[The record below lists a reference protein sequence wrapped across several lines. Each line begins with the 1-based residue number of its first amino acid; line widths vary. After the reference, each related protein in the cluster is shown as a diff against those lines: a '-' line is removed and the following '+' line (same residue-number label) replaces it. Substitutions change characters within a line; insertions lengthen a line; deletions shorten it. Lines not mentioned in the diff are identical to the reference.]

1 MLLNAL
7 LTSEAGG
14 EAGRVSKPACSVSQ
28 VLIERYLDEL
38 SDLRRLSGTDR
49 ETVVREAFKTLLK
62 GWGRNQELKFIPEY
76 PLTTAENDRRYVD
89 GALVDPI
96 RIPFG
101 YWEAKDSKDNLNKEI
116 ERKFRRGYPQDNII
130 FEDSREA
137 VLIQDKQIVMRC
149 DVEQPKLEELLHKFF
164 AYESPARS
172 RFRKAVEQFKIDL
185 PDVIETLRAMI
196 DAASARNNAF
206 RSSAERFLKHARTT
220 IHPSVTPADINEM
233 LIQHILTEEIFSK
246 VFGQDEF
253 HRKNNIAKLL
263 YKLEATFFTG
273 DVKWQTLN
281 KLAPYYAAINSAAV
295 EVQGHHEK
303 QTFLKVV
310 YQNFYHVYN
319 EKLADR
325 LGVIYT
331 PNEIVRFIIESAEWL
346 CQKNFKKRLIDKNVE
361 ILEPAAGTGTFVT
374 ELIDYFRRQPARL
387 KEKYL
392 NEIHA
397 NEIAILPYYVA
408 NLNIE
413 ASYAALMREYE
424 EFPNLCFVDTL
435 DSIEGLG
442 KFAGHQAELFG
453 ALSEENYARI
463 KRQNKRKI
471 SVVVGNPPYNANQ
484 IRENDNNKNRK
495 YPRIDA
501 RIKSTY
507 LARSTAQ
514 KTKLY
519 DPYVR
524 FFRWA
529 SDRIHDVG
537 IVAFITNRSYIDASN
552 FDGFR
557 RTVVDEFDEA
567 YLIDLGGDYKKQGVG
582 GGGNVFGIGTGVA
595 IGFWIRRP
603 GQEKKAGRI
612 FYATAPQGSGEEKL
626 AWLASLNDD
635 GRSFEDITFEEIIP
649 KGGYWVNNPEVE
661 FDSEIPVASKAV
673 KSSKRGAG
681 DKAIFKLFSLGVS
694 TNRDEWLY
702 DHNQSSLRKK
712 VKYFIETYNEV
723 SPYAKTFPDTLK
735 WSRNLKRRLGKKRR
749 ESYSEKRIVGA
760 NYRPYTKR
768 WLYRSDLFVDELGQS
783 DVIFPS
789 GEHNPTICFTDPNAQ
804 KPWFVCAVNGIT
816 DLHYVGAGAG
826 TVCLGRY
833 RFVHRDRIDNIT
845 GWTLDQFAQH
855 YRNLAKPITK
865 DSIFHYVYGVFHD
878 PTYRE
883 KYALNLRRDYP
894 RVPFYKDFWRWADWG
909 EKLMALH
916 LDYEAADPW
925 PLKRVDIEDSGSRR
939 AGLAPKAALKA
950 NKEEGT
956 IRLNGET
963 QLLGIPSEAWDY
975 KLGSRSALEWILDQY
990 GEGEP
995 KDKIIR
1001 EKFNSYSFAEHK
1013 ERVIDLVCRV
1023 TRVSVETQRIVGQM
1037 RKLER
1042 IPIRWKHSLHG

>member
-1 MLLNAL
+1 
-7 LTSEAGG
+7 
-14 EAGRVSKPACSVSQ
+14 VSH
-28 VLIERYLDEL
+28 VLIQRYLDDL
-38 SDLRRLSGTDR
+38 SDLKRLSGTDR
-49 ETVVREAFKTLLK
+49 ETIVREAFKTLLK
-62 GWGRNQELKFIPEY
+62 GWGRNQDLKFIPEY
-76 PLTTAENDRRYVD
+76 PLTTSGKDRRYID

-101 YWEAKDSKDNLNKEI
+101 YWEAKDSKDNLDKEI

-137 VLIQDKQIVMRC
+137 ILIQNKQLVMRC
-149 DVEQPKLEELLHKFF
+149 NVDLVPHLEELLHKFF
-164 AYESPARS
+164 AYESPATS
-172 RFRKAVEQFKIDL
+172 RFRKAVAQFKIDL
-185 PDVIETLRAMI
+185 PDVLDTLRRMI
-196 DAASARNNAF
+196 EAASERNSAF
-206 RSSAERFLKHARTT
+206 RASAERFLKHARAT
-220 IHPSVTPADINEM
+220 IHPTVTSADINEM

-246 VFGQDEF
+246 VFDQDEF
-253 HRKNNIAKLL
+253 HRNNNIAKLL
-263 YKLEATFFTG
+263 YRLEATFFTG

-281 KLAPYYAAINSAAV
+281 KLAPYYSAINSAAV
-295 EVQGHHEK
+295 EVRGHHEK

-331 PNEIVRFIIESAEWL
+331 PNEIVRFIVEGAEWL
-346 CQKNFKKRLIDKNVE
+346 CQTNFNKRLIDKNVE

-374 ELIDYFRRQPARL
+374 ELIDYFRRQPGRL

-413 ASYAALMREYE
+413 ASYAALTREYV

-442 KFAGHQAELFG
+442 RFAGHQAELFG
-453 ALSEENYARI
+453 ALSEENYDRI
-463 KRQNKRKI
+463 RKQNKRKI
-471 SVVVGNPPYNANQ
+471 SIVIGNPPYNANQ

-495 YPRIDA
+495 YPNIDA
-501 RIKSTY
+501 RIKATY

-529 SDRIHDVG
+529 SDRIHDAGV
-537 IVAFITNRSYIDASN
+537 VAFITNRSYIDARN

-557 RTVVDEFDEA
+557 RTVIDEFDEI
-567 YLIDLGGDYKKQGVG
+567 YVIDLGGDWKKQGVA

-595 IGFWIRRP
+595 VGFWIRRP
-603 GQEKKAGRI
+603 GKEKKAGRL
-612 FYATAPQGSGEEKL
+612 FYATAPEGSGEEKL

-635 GRSFEDITFEEIIP
+635 GRSFGNIQFDEIVP
-649 KGGYWVNNPEVE
+649 KSGYWVNNPEVE
-661 FDSEIPVASKAV
+661 FGSELPVASKDV
-673 KSSKRGAG
+673 KLSKRGAS

-702 DHNQSSLRKK
+702 DYERSNLRNK
-712 VKYFIETYNEV
+712 VRYLVGTYNGIEP
-723 SPYAKTFPDTLK
+723 STKNFPDTLK
-735 WSRNLKRRLGKKRR
+735 WSRNLKRRLSQERR
-749 ESYSEKRIVGA
+749 EPFSERRIVEA
-760 NYRPYTKR
+760 NYRPFTKVL
-768 WLYRSDLFVDELGQS
+768 LYKSDLFVDELGHANEF
-783 DVIFPS
+783 FPRN
-789 GEHNPTICFTDPNAQ
+789 EPNTAICFTDPHAQ

-833 RFVHRDRIDNIT
+833 RFVHGDRIDNIT
-845 GWTLDQFAQH
+845 NWTLDQFTRH
-855 YRNLAKPITK
+855 YHSSSNPLTK

-878 PTYRE
+878 PLYRE
-883 KYALNLRRDYP
+883 KYALNLKREYP
-894 RVPFYKDFWRWADWG
+894 RVPFYKDFWCWAGWG
-909 EKLMALH
+909 EELMALH
-916 LDYEAADPW
+916 LGYETVDPW
-925 PLKRVDIEDSGSRR
+925 PLKRVDVEDQSSRR
-939 AGLAPKAALKA
+939 AGFAPKAILRA
-950 NKEEGT
+950 NKEEGI

-963 QLLGIPSEAWDY
+963 QLLGVPATAWDY
-975 KLGSRSALEWILDQY
+975 KLGIRSALEWILDQY
-990 GEGEP
+990 GESTP
-995 KDKIIR
+995 RDDVIR
-1001 EKFNSYSFAEHK
+1001 ERFDCYSFSKHK
-1013 ERVIDLVCRV
+1013 EQVIDLLCRV

-1037 RKLER
+1037 RKLTER
-1042 IPIRWKHSLHG
+1042 